1 MRPKNSVSACLITYN
16 QLPFVQ
22 HAIEGIAKQKT
33 ETFGLKLT
41 ISDDNSTDGTAA
53 QLEKFAQSHTSN
65 LQISLLQAD
74 SNLGMHGNWAKALE
88 SCTGDYVAI
97 VEGDDYWLNDDKL
110 QKQVDTLEHNPN
122 AVACFSN
129 AKVMSADGTFSPYD
143 YVDRFAHDLHASE
156 FFSLNLNP
164 IPTCTVVFRRSAFSG
179 FPKAYYE
186 SPFADWILH
195 SLLMMKGHYVF
206 LNEATSVYRQH
217 QGGVWTGIAQ
227 EKQLVNKLKALK
239 AIRQIVGEKYSA
251 QNRQAIRKQLD
262 ALLYHYRSESK
273 WFKYLETWFEL
284 KRL

>member
-1 MRPKNSVSACLITYN
+1 MNKPKVTACLITYN
-16 QLPFVQ
+16 QLPFIKD
-22 HAIEGIAKQKT
+22 AFEGLSKQKA
-33 ETFGLKLT
+33 ETFDLQIL

-53 QLEKFAQSHTSN
+53 QLAEFTRSHTSN
-65 LQISLLQAD
+65 LQIDLLLAD
-74 SNLGMHGNWAKALE
+74 SNLGMHANWEKALE

-110 QKQVDTLEHNPN
+110 QKQVNLLERNPN
-122 AVACFSN
+122 AVACFTN
-129 AKVMSADGTFSPYD
+129 AKVMAADGTFNQYD
-143 YVDRFAHDLHASE
+143 YVDRYANDLHAEE

-164 IPTCTVVFRRSAFSG
+164 IPTCTVVFRRSAFNG
-179 FPKAYYE
+179 FPKAYFE

-206 LNEATSVYRQH
+206 LNETTSVYRQH

-239 AIRQIVGEKYSA
+239 AIRQIVGEKYYA
-251 QNRQAIRKQLD
+251 QNREAIRKQLD
-262 ALLYHYRSESK
+262 ALLYHYRAGAK
-273 WFKYLETWFEL
+273 WLKYLETWFEL